1 LELSVREHFVTIE
14 KVCFVAP
21 EDFKAVKIACKNC
34 KSFTVVPIN
43 EAASLAPLLERNCIS
58 CGTPSGIRKG
68 TKEWEDIL
76 LVGEKLANLQATMRE
91 RGIIYSLRIECP
103 TIV

>member
-1 LELSVREHFVTIE
+1 MTIE
-14 KVCFVAP
+14 KVCFVSP
-21 EDFKAVKIACKNC
+21 EDFKAVKISCKNC

-43 EAASLAPLLERNCIS
+43 EAASLAPLLERDCIS

-76 LVGEKLANLQATMRE
+76 LVGEKLANLQDTMRE
-91 RGIIYSLRIECP
+91 RNISYSLKIECP
-103 TIV
+103 TTV